1 MKKILFLAIIILL
14 SITLVYA
21 EEKCTV
27 ISGTGKNLGDEIAC
41 GSEHFYVLSS
51 DKDQTRMLAKYN
63 LYTGYTIE
71 RVPIENNT
79 STISDYCSAKA
90 MEMGGTNKVYNA
102 DSLMLPEGIFPDLY
116 CYIEIP
122 ITAEKI
128 LQSEEAIGA
137 HVDSEGN
144 YLYPQVGDNYID
156 VGSNQSDSK
165 VPDSNVTYSDPNF
178 SDYIIQFDDTTV
190 SGIKLSGYKTSLEEM
205 GFTIDNIDFLSVSEI
220 EKIIKEKTNKTLPLA
235 EWGNAVSSI
244 PREGA
249 PVVEGV
255 FGNLKD
261 YVPNEYK
268 WLYSTTYWNKTTFT
282 ASNTYYGKYNMFVGS
297 MGKLCGAGTAH
308 CMYKT
313 TIGCG
318 IRPVVTISNK
328 LVESKIDENNSEKPE
343 EPTKKEEPKQEKNP
357 DTKDVTIYL
366 LIILAFISSLIVIIS
381 KVKMVNR
388 RV

>member
-1 MKKILFLAIIILL
+1 MKKILFLVITILL

-41 GSEHFYVLSS
+41 GSEHFYVLTS

-79 STISDYCSAKA
+79 TTISDYCSAKA
-90 MEMGGTNKVYNA
+90 SEMGGTSKVYNA

-220 EKIIKEKTNKTLPLA
+220 EKIIKEKANKTLPLA

-328 LVESKIDENNSEKPE
+328 LVESKIDENNSEEPE
-343 EPTKKEEPKQEKNP
+343 EPPKKEEEPEKNP
-357 DTKDVTIYL
+357 DTKDVAIYS
-366 LIILAFISSLIVIIS
+366 LIIISFISALIITIS
-381 KVKMVNR
+381 KIKMVNR
-388 RV
+388 QV